1 MARNPNLLRAMRNRR
16 LSRVKEGQP
25 AEAPKGTPETMP
37 EALGLPEAQKS
48 LDKGTPPAPK
58 ITTDKD
64 MEKQTE
70 KMKDKLPET
79 MKPEEISARIQRDA
93 KGEDEIVLLHRRVPV
108 FVIPAQ
114 SLAAMKKEV
123 KGSRGI
129 VSRILVEVAKSGIAS
144 VVKTYHAKQ
153 IGEQEKV
160 EAKTQDVY
168 RIARTNLKR
177 CLALAFTAMGK
188 NLLGENPFKHH
199 LFEALEAA
207 GIEDPVPLIEDI
219 YAKAMTPTLELAF
232 LKADEYSGL
241 SDEAFVEVEGQIEM
255 AGSVTVRA
263 ESRAESES
271 AEMRV
276 RATQGSVV
284 PLSNGSSD
292 PMDEKRSRYRAIVP
306 RVGALKNL

>member
-1 MARNPNLLRAMRNRR
+1 
-16 LSRVKEGQP
+16 
-25 AEAPKGTPETMP
+25 MP

-48 LDKGTPPAPK
+48 LEKVTPPAPK
-58 ITTDKD
+58 ITTEKD

-70 KMKDKLPET
+70 KMQDKLPET

-153 IGEQEKV
+153 IGEKEKV
-160 EAKTQDVY
+160 EAKTQDTY
-168 RIARTNLKR
+168 QIARANLKR

-188 NLLGENPFKHH
+188 NLEENPFKHY

-207 GIEDPVPLIEDI
+207 RIEDPVPLIEDI
-219 YAKAMTPTLELAF
+219 YAKAMTPTLDLAF

-241 SDEAFVEVEGQIEM
+241 SDEAFVEVEGQIEK
-255 AGSVTVRA
+255 AGSVTVRT